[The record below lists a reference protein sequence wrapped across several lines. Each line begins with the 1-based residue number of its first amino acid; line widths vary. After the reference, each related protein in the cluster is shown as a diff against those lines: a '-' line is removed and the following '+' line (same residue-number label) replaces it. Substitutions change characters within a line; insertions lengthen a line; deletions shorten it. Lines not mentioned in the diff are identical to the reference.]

1 MGEGGG
7 RAEAAVVRHLILF
20 FLFCRRFSPREEG
33 LARTWRWRKRK
44 EAAGPRGEEQA
55 VSVPFFFYP
64 WLERKKKKKKKN
76 PLRPPPGLPHQKG
89 KKSVCVGGVSLQNV
103 AASCAG
109 LGIVIQRAVIGAV
122 RVRGQ
127 RPRPLHAG
135 QSSLQKSPARD
146 GRVCFNLRLG
156 KFVVLKTFERCASFI
171 NNPIE

>member
-1 MGEGGG
+1 M
-7 RAEAAVVRHLILF
+7 
-20 FLFCRRFSPREEG
+20 
-33 LARTWRWRKRK
+33 
-44 EAAGPRGEEQA
+44 
-55 VSVPFFFYP
+55 
-64 WLERKKKKKKKN
+64 
-76 PLRPPPGLPHQKG
+76 
-89 KKSVCVGGVSLQNV
+89 SLQNV